1 MRNGIVRYC
10 RYSSPLGEIRI
21 ASDGTAVTGL
31 WLPGQG
37 GEEKIAAMGATL
49 GDDEMLRMART
60 WLDRYFDGEEPDFM
74 PPLRP
79 AGTPFRLGVWEILRT
94 IPYGATTTYGQIAA
108 QLAAAR
114 GGRMSAQAVGGAV
127 GSNPIS
133 ILIPCHRVVG
143 AGGQLVGYAGGVDKK
158 VFLLSLE
165 TRGKARGE
173 KSDSGESGSP
183 LHDDGSRSGRNLSI
197 GR

>member
-1 MRNGIVRYC
+1 MLYC
-10 RYSSPLGEIRI
+10 LYSSPLGEIRI

-37 GEEKIAAMGATL
+37 GEEKTAAMGATL
-49 GDDEMLRMART
+49 GDDEMLRMTRT

-127 GSNPIS
+127 GANPIS

-158 VFLLSLE
+158 TWLLALE
-165 TRGKARGE
+165 RRGQQKTSQDRSAAIG
-173 KSDSGESGSP
+173 DI
-183 LHDDGSRSGRNLSI
+183 DGSALRKT
-197 GR
+197 

>member
-1 MRNGIVRYC
+1 MHFC
-10 RYSSPLGEIRI
+10 FYSSPLGEIRI

-49 GDDEMLRMART
+49 GDDEILRMART

-79 AGTPFRLGVWEILRT
+79 VGTPFRLAVWEILRT
-94 IPYGATTTYGQIAA
+94 IPYGAMTTYGQIAA
-108 QLAAAR
+108 QLAATR

-133 ILIPCHRVVG
+133 ILIPCHRVMG

-158 VFLLSLE
+158 VFLLALE
-165 TRGKARGE
+165 ARGNARGE
-173 KSDSGESGSP
+173 INIAGG
-183 LHDDGSRSGRNLSI
+183 
-197 GR
+197 